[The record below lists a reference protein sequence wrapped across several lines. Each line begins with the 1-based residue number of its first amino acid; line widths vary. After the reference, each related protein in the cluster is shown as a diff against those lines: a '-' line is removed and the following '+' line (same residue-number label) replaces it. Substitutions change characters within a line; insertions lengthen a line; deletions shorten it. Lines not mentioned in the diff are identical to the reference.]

1 MFENFICARICACM
15 WAYMCKCRSKG
26 NLGCHFLCCYP
37 PYFIAWDSSS
47 RTDWLAIK
55 HRGSPVSISS
65 TMGLQTWPPHTAL
78 LLFFFKTRSHHVTSN
93 ISSVFLIVFCL
104 HSLFYSVVVFIFVVF
119 LLFIFSAIITSL
131 YFYSFCYSLL
141 IFIYFFFTIG
151 QYFFFSLVAVT
162 FCRHA
167 SFFPYSLL
175 SVYSK
180 FYI

>member
-1 MFENFICARICACM
+1 MHVFVHACGHTCVSVGQR
-15 WAYMCKCRSKG
+15 AT
-26 NLGCHFLCCYP
+26 LGVIPLVLSTLFHCLGLIKQDRLACHQAQGVTCLHFLDNG
-37 PYFIAWDSSS
+37 ITNMA
-47 RTDWLAIK
+47 TTHGVI
-55 HRGSPVSISS
+55 
-65 TMGLQTWPPHTAL
+65 T
-78 LLFFFKTRSHHVTSN
+78 FFFKTGSHHITSN

-104 HSLFYSVVVFIFVVF
+104 HSLFFSVVVFIFVVF

-151 QYFFFSLVAVT
+151 QYFFFSLVAVS

-175 SVYSK
+175 SVYSE